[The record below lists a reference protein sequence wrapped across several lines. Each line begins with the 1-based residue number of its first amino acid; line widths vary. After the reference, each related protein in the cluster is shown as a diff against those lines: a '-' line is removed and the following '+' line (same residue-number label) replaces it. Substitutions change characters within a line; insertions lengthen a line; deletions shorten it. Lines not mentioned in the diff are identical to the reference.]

1 MAAVGA
7 VPFPETTLSIIRRMD
22 CAVCELITL
31 SLARALAGVKC
42 PLESL
47 VPDITVGDTRMPSFA
62 IVAKILVACI
72 AVSE

>member
-1 MAAVGA
+1 
-7 VPFPETTLSIIRRMD
+7 MD

>member
-7 VPFPETTLSIIRRMD
+7 VPLPDTTLSIIRRID
-22 CAVCELITL
+22 CAVCVLITL
-31 SLARALAGVKC
+31 SLARELAGVKC
-42 PLESL
+42 PLESR
-47 VPDITVGDTRMPSFA
+47 VPEITVGDTRIPLFA